1 MIKIICL
8 NTNII
13 ICVAPF
19 FNLVTYFGAREYNN
33 LRQEIDY
40 AGEKMTKDELKQWVT
55 TLPKVEL
62 HLHIEGSLEPDLMM
76 ALAEKHQVELPYAS
90 IEEIKTAYDFED
102 LQSFLNLYYFGAS
115 VLKDEDDFYQ
125 LMWNYLLKC
134 KEDNVVH
141 VEIMFDPQTHTQRNI
156 GFDVFMPGF
165 KRAMQQAEQE
175 WGQSSLL
182 IMSFL
187 RHLTEQSA
195 IETLE
200 ASIPYLEDIIA
211 VGLDSSELGNPPE
224 KFNHVFKMAK
234 ELGLKRVAHAGEEGP
249 ADYVWGALKG
259 LDVHRIDHG
268 VRSIEDPQLIA
279 FLIQSQHPLTVC
291 PLSNTKLKVFENM
304 QQHNVLELLDLGLMV
319 TINADD
325 PSYFGGYLNDN
336 FFAIIDHLPIEKHQI
351 QQLVKNSFNAS
362 FMQEEHKLKWV
373 EKIACY

>member
-1 MIKIICL
+1 
-8 NTNII
+8 
-13 ICVAPF
+13 VAS
-19 FNLVTYFGAREYNN
+19 
-33 LRQEIDY
+33 
-40 AGEKMTKDELKQWVT
+40 
-55 TLPKVEL
+55 LPKVEL

-76 ALAEKHQVELPYAS
+76 ALAEKHQVKLPYAN
-90 IEEIKTAYDFED
+90 IEEVKMAYNFDN
-102 LQSFLNLYYFGAS
+102 LQSFLDLYYFGAS

-141 VEIMFDPQTHTQRNI
+141 VEIMFDPQTHTERGI

-165 KRAMQQAEQE
+165 KRAIQQAEQE
-175 WGQSSLL
+175 WGQSCLL

-200 ASIPYLEDIIA
+200 ASTPYLAEIMA

-224 KFNHVFKMAK
+224 KFTNVFKMAK
-234 ELGLKRVAHAGEEGP
+234 KIGLKRVAHAGEEGP
-249 ADYVWGALKG
+249 ADYVWGALKA
-259 LDVHRIDHG
+259 LDVNRIDHG
-268 VRSIEDPQLIA
+268 VRSIDDPDLIN

-291 PLSNTKLKVFENM
+291 PLSNTKLKVFNHM
-304 QQHNVLELLDLGLMV
+304 QDHNILELLNLGLMA

-336 FFAIIDHLPIEKHQI
+336 FFAIIDHLPVEKHHLH
-351 QQLVKNSFNAS
+351 QLVKNSFTAS
-362 FMQEEHKLKWV
+362 FMQEEQKLKWL
-373 EKIACY
+373 EKIAIY

>member
-1 MIKIICL
+1 
-8 NTNII
+8 
-13 ICVAPF
+13 
-19 FNLVTYFGAREYNN
+19 
-33 LRQEIDY
+33 
-40 AGEKMTKDELKQWVT
+40 MTKNELKQWVAS
-55 TLPKVEL
+55 LPKVEL

-76 ALAEKHQVELPYAS
+76 ALAEKHQVELPYAN
-90 IEEIKTAYDFED
+90 IEEVKNAYNFDD
-102 LQSFLNLYYFGAS
+102 LQSFLDLYYFGAS
-115 VLKDEDDFYQ
+115 VLKEENDFYQ

-141 VEIMFDPQTHTQRNI
+141 VEVMFDPQTHTERGV

-165 KRAMQQAEQE
+165 KRAMLQAERE
-175 WGQSSLL
+175 WGQSCLL

-195 IETLE
+195 IETLHDSTE
-200 ASIPYLEDIIA
+200 YLDDIIA
-211 VGLDSSELGNPPE
+211 VGLDSGELGNPPE
-224 KFNHVFKMAK
+224 KFTEVFKMAK

-249 ADYVWGALKG
+249 ADYVWGALKA

-268 VRSIEDPQLIA
+268 VRSVEDRQLIE

-291 PLSNTKLKVFENM
+291 PLSNTKLKVFDHM
-304 QQHNVLELLDLGLMV
+304 QQHNVLELLELGLMA

-336 FFAIIDHLPIEKHQI
+336 FFAIIDHLPIQKHHL

-362 FMQEEHKLKWV
+362 FMPAEHKIKWL
-373 EKIACY
+373 EEISSY